1 MNEPAMTFFPD
12 VDRMNNLHDLRA
24 EYESPAPVIGGSNQ
38 YTESYQPHNN
48 EFMSDDQVNL
58 FDFEPPSA
66 SPFREHPLS
75 PDHTDPFFSWNNCSP
90 HPLSPPNSALFPSPK
105 VRRFFVPPQ
114 PPPNILTSIDPAST
128 RAQYGQVTP
137 PDDENPDY
145 FSPLYGQLQPVN
157 TAPAAGVKK
166 RKRLSA
172 TSTQTPK
179 RTRKNAAISA
189 SVDPRGV
196 DPNGPEQVR
205 RLKFLERNRV
215 AASKCRQKKK
225 QWIDKTEAQAREL
238 HSHNNSLH
246 MLLDSLKNEIL
257 YVKAQ
262 MVRHM
267 GCEGSDIKAF
277 IEGRPDSFADAIRT
291 YEQYEQT
298 SKLTNDDFPLKLE
311 DPDESGKDPEDVP
324 AKTQPSSP
332 ASQDEHTKLVQSL
345 RASELG
351 KEVTEEVAP

>member
-1 MNEPAMTFFPD
+1 MTFYSD
-12 VDRMNNLHDLRA
+12 VNRINNLHDLRA
-24 EYESPAPVIGGSNQ
+24 EYGSPAPVIGGSHQ
-38 YTESYQPHNN
+38 YTELYQPHNN
-48 EFMSDDQVNL
+48 DFMSDDQVNH
-58 FDFEPPSA
+58 FDFDPPSA

-90 HPLSPPNSALFPSPK
+90 HPLSPPNSALFSSPK
-105 VRRFFVPPQ
+105 NRGLFVPPQ
-114 PPPNILTSIDPAST
+114 APPNILTSIDPAST
-128 RAQYGQVTP
+128 RAQCAPVTP
-137 PDDENPDY
+137 PDDENPVH
-145 FSPLYGQLQPVN
+145 FSPLYGQLQRVN
-157 TAPAAGVKK
+157 TAPAPSVKK

-172 TSTQTPK
+172 TMTQTSR
-179 RTRKNAAISA
+179 RTRKNASLSA
-189 SVDPRGV
+189 SFDPRDV
-196 DPNGPEQVR
+196 DPNSPEQVR

-225 QWIDKTEAQAREL
+225 EWIDKTEAQAREL
-238 HSHNNSLH
+238 HSHNTSLH

-262 MVRHM
+262 VVRHM
-267 GCEGSDIKAF
+267 DCEGSDIKAF

-298 SKLTNDDFPLKLE
+298 GKLASDDFPLKQE
-311 DPDESGKDPEDVP
+311 DPDEADKDSEDVP

-332 ASQDEHTKLVQSL
+332 ASADEHKKLVQAL

-351 KEVTEEVAP
+351 DKITEEVAT